1 MRDFSFDA
9 VSARAGVR
17 AIAPL
22 AAPGIPFGLV
32 LGFLISDGGI
42 DPLAGWSSSWIILA
56 GSSQLVA
63 MNLLAEG
70 ASAAVIIVSIA
81 LINSRHAM
89 YSAALR
95 PRVANFPR
103 WFRVVGPYFLLDQ
116 VFAIADSQ
124 PDGVS
129 DRSRLWHFLGSG
141 VFIWTVW
148 QIAVAVGVVLGDVL
162 RESWSLNFTVALLFL
177 GLMMLSI
184 KDRPGIAAAT
194 VAAAVALAGND
205 LPQGSGL
212 LLAIVIGVAAGGA
225 FERSARGVSAGAR

>member
-1 MRDFSFDA
+1 MSDFSFDP
-9 VSARAGVR
+9 VSARAGAR
-17 AIAPL
+17 AIVPL
-22 AAPGIPFGLV
+22 AAPGVPFGLV
-32 LGFLISDGGI
+32 LGFLVSDGGI

-89 YSAALR
+89 YSAAIR
-95 PRVANFPR
+95 PRVAGFPG
-103 WFRVVGPYFLLDQ
+103 WFRIVGPYFLLDQ

-124 PDGVS
+124 PDELS

-148 QIAVAVGVVLGDVL
+148 QLAVGTGVLLGDVV
-162 RESWSLNFTVALLFL
+162 RESWSLTFAVPLLFG
-177 GLMMLSI
+177 GLMVLAI
-184 KDRPGIAAAT
+184 RDRLGVLAAV
-194 VAAAVALAGND
+194 VAAVTALIGND

-212 LLAIVIGVAAGGA
+212 LLAIIVGVAVAGTA
-225 FERSARGVSAGAR
+225 ERVLPATEVPA